1 MKELKIGQQVESI
14 DLKNMKNIHLILSVI
29 FINTCQISAPKP
41 EDRPTA
47 VWNPNDNFQDIAKAY
62 FASGCFWCVESV
74 YESLKGVKEAY
85 SGYAGGKTK
94 NPTYYQVITGKT
106 GHAET
111 VEVIYD
117 PKIIDFLTLVEV
129 FFDSHDPTLLNQQ
142 GPDRGTQY
150 RSIAFYQNESEKKII
165 EEHIS
170 RLTME
175 KVYQHKI
182 VTEIKPL
189 SKFYYAENYHQD
201 YEKNNPNDLYII
213 NVSKPRLNK
222 FKAISPE
229 LLKIGEH

>member
-1 MKELKIGQQVESI
+1 MKIMYLLLSF
-14 DLKNMKNIHLILSVI
+14 IL
-29 FINTCQISAPKP
+29 INTCQIGTHEPK
-41 EDRPTA
+41 DRSTA
-47 VWNPNDNFQDIAKAY
+47 VWSPSEHYQNKSKAY
-62 FASGCFWCVESV
+62 FASGCFWCVEAV
-74 YESLKGVKEAY
+74 YESLEGVEEAF

-111 VEVIYD
+111 VEVVYD
-117 PKIIDFLTLVEV
+117 SKVIDFATLVEV

-150 RSIAFYQNESEKKII
+150 RSVAFYQNESEKKII
-165 EEHIS
+165 EDRIS
-170 RLTME
+170 KLTKE
-175 KVYQHKI
+175 RVYPNKI
-182 VTEIKPL
+182 VTEVKPL

-201 YEKNNPNDLYII
+201 YEKNNPNDLYIL

-229 LLKIGEH
+229 LLKKEQH

>member
-1 MKELKIGQQVESI
+1 M
-14 DLKNMKNIHLILSVI
+14 
-29 FINTCQISAPKP
+29 NTCQIGAPEP
-41 EDRPTA
+41 NNRSTV
-47 VWNPNDNFQDIAKAY
+47 VWSPDENFQKKAKAY

-74 YESLKGVKEAY
+74 YESLEGVEEAY

-94 NPTYYQVITGKT
+94 NPTYYQVITGNT

-117 PKIIDFLTLVEV
+117 SKIIDFSTLVKV

-150 RSIAFYQNESEKKII
+150 RSVAFYQNKSEKKII
-165 EEHIS
+165 EDYIS
-170 RLTME
+170 KLTKA
-175 KVYQHKI
+175 KVFQQKI
-182 VTEIKPL
+182 VTEVKPL

-201 YEKNNPNDLYII
+201 YEKNNPNDLYIL

-229 LLKIGEH
+229 LLKKEQH

>member
-1 MKELKIGQQVESI
+1 M
-14 DLKNMKNIHLILSVI
+14 
-29 FINTCQISAPKP
+29 NTCQIGAPEP
-41 EDRPTA
+41 NNRSTV
-47 VWNPNDNFQDIAKAY
+47 VWSPDENFQKKAKAY

-74 YESLKGVKEAY
+74 YESLEGVEEAY

-94 NPTYYQVITGKT
+94 NPTYYQVITGNT

-117 PKIIDFLTLVEV
+117 SKIIDFSTLVKV

-150 RSIAFYQNESEKKII
+150 RSIAFYQNKSEKKII
-165 EEHIS
+165 EDYIS
-170 RLTME
+170 KLTKA
-175 KVYQHKI
+175 KVYPKKI
-182 VTEIKPL
+182 VTEIMPL

-201 YEKNNPNDLYII
+201 YEKNNPNDLYIL

-229 LLKIGEH
+229 LLKKEQH

>member
-1 MKELKIGQQVESI
+1 MKMMFVL
-14 DLKNMKNIHLILSVI
+14 LIILM
-29 FINTCQISAPKP
+29 NTCQLNTP
-41 EDRPTA
+41 EPVDGATA
-47 VWNPNDNFQDIAKAY
+47 VWEPTKTIQNKAKAY
-62 FASGCFWCVESV
+62 FASGCFWCVEAV
-74 YESLKGVKEAY
+74 YESLKGVEEAY

-117 PKIIDFLTLVEV
+117 PKIIDFATLLTV

-150 RSIAFYQNESEKKII
+150 RSVAFYQNEDEKKII
-165 EEHIS
+165 EDHIAK
-170 RLTME
+170 LTAE
-175 KVYQHKI
+175 KVYPREI
-182 VTEIKPL
+182 VTEVKKL

-201 YEKNNPNDLYII
+201 YEQNNPNDLYIL

-222 FKAISPE
+222 FKSKSPE
-229 LLKIGEH
+229 LLKEEGH

>member
-1 MKELKIGQQVESI
+1 MNLMYLFLSFILFI
-14 DLKNMKNIHLILSVI
+14 NCNLSV
-29 FINTCQISAPKP
+29 P
-41 EDRPTA
+41 EPQDQSKV
-47 VWNPNDNFQDIAKAY
+47 VWSPNKDFQNKAKAY

-74 YESLKGVKEAY
+74 YESLNGVEEAY

-117 PKIIDFLTLVEV
+117 PKVIDFETLVEV

-150 RSIAFYQNESEKKII
+150 RSVAFYQNEKEKRII
-165 EEHIS
+165 EDHIIE
-170 RLTME
+170 LTQK
-175 KVYQHKI
+175 KVFDRKI
-182 VTEIKPL
+182 VTEVIPL

-201 YEKNNPNDLYII
+201 YEKNNPNDLYIL
-213 NVSKPRLNK
+213 NVSLPRLNK
-222 FKAISPE
+222 FKATSPE
-229 LLKIGEH
+229 LLKKEKH